1 MRDIQ
6 ETASVVVAL
15 NEAADEQEAVLQQ
28 VETIISNVV
37 TSSEKYHQLA
47 QRDDMSRSM
56 KSMSE
61 NVEKVVNSLT
71 R

>member
-1 MRDIQ
+1 M
-6 ETASVVVAL
+6 VAL
-15 NEAADEQEAVLQQ
+15 NEAADEQEAVLHQ
-28 VETIISNVV
+28 VEMIISNVV
-37 TSSEKYHQLA
+37 NSSEKYHQLA
-47 QRDDMSRSM
+47 QRDDMSHSM

>member
-1 MRDIQ
+1 
-6 ETASVVVAL
+6 
-15 NEAADEQEAVLQQ
+15 EAADEQEAVLHQ
-28 VETIISNVV
+28 VEMIISNVV
-37 TSSEKYHQLA
+37 NSSEKYHQLA
-47 QRDDMSRSM
+47 QRDDMSHSM